1 MDEVNY
7 LSLSQF
13 IDDVV
18 GDVKDAFQLD
28 SLQEERF
35 RYTFSS
41 VAVNDILYDND
52 NTYSCLD
59 DHKLYSVSSAKRWP
73 SFNLSLAL
81 EWAQLPICLPKDDV
95 IPFTDI
101 PINLDIKEQAAKL
114 KEELSAAYS
123 YKKVKL

>member
-52 NTYSCLD
+52 NTYSYLD

-95 IPFTDI
+95 IPFTVI